1 MPAGRPTV
9 YKPENAEV
17 ARHCCMMGATNETLA
32 ERFGVCRRTI
42 DSWIATIAEF
52 GEAVRQGRKIAD
64 ESVVAAL
71 YARATGLERRTVK
84 VVEGHGGPVTTT
96 RTEQVPPDVRA
107 CIFWLR
113 NRRPEQWRE
122 NRAAADEQ
130 DGTRDLAQELE
141 EAKERMRR
149 FELAD
154 RAKAGLVPSEAEG
167 TLRSEA
173 DAALASQ
180 AKSLQVLP

>member
-1 MPAGRPTV
+1 M
-9 YKPENAEV
+9 
-17 ARHCCMMGATNETLA
+17 
-32 ERFGVCRRTI
+32 
-42 DSWIATIAEF
+42 
-52 GEAVRQGRKIAD
+52 
-64 ESVVAAL
+64 
-71 YARATGLERRTVK
+71 
-84 VVEGHGGPVTTT
+84 
-96 RTEQVPPDVRA
+96 RA